1 MDKGKEEKRE
11 NKEQDIVFRFQRLTH
26 KPFVGFLW
34 PKKREDGHH
43 FKKDVVLLVIN
54 IALK

>member
-11 NKEQDIVFRFQRLTH
+11 KKEQDIVFRFQRLTH

-34 PKKREDGHH
+34 PKKRGDGHH